1 MLLVVSPETL
11 KLVYP
16 QAKELRAPQEPENN
30 CTIAPELV
38 RLLPML
44 LSVTVAL
51 VELAVNLYHTS
62 SSGVPEAQA
71 VGILLLAVAA
81 HTVPDEFVV
90 PIVSVVAPEQS
101 SLEGGGVG

>member
-1 MLLVVSPETL
+1 MLLVVRPETL

-16 QAKELRAPQEPENN
+16 QAKEVRAPQEPENN

-44 LSVTVAL
+44 LNITVAL

-62 SSGVPEAQA
+62 SSGVPEAQPA
-71 VGILLLAVAA
+71 DIPLLAVAA
-81 HTVPDEFVV
+81 HTVPEEFVV
-90 PIVSVVAPEQS
+90 PIVNDIAPEHS
-101 SLEGGGVG
+101 SFEGGGAG